1 LLDQVAVELSRVG
14 VVEEE
19 EEEEEVFHRVEV
31 VVVAVPFQF
40 LVATVVPAEPLS

>member
-14 VVEEE
+14 VV
-19 EEEEEVFHRVEV
+19 EEEVFHRVEV

-40 LVATVVPAEPLS
+40 LVATVVPAEQLS

>member
-1 LLDQVAVELSRVG
+1 LLEQVAVELSRVG

-19 EEEEEVFHRVEV
+19 VFHR

-40 LVATVVPAEPLS
+40 LVATVVPAEQSS